1 MKNPDSSSSLRPRDE
16 VHRLSEPASTPTF
29 PAEPGPRDR
38 VVSIAD
44 LSQSQLPRPSFTAL
58 SQTKHRGALFR
69 LWTLLRVEPR
79 VIGWGCLWQ
88 VLQAV
93 SHIPFAAGLGFFID
107 RVLPTRRLDFIGYY
121 ALANLALLPVH
132 GAFAL
137 AAYVN
142 AQRLV
147 RATIAR
153 LRRLVVDQMQRLSV
167 SYFAAKGTGALSNQ
181 MTLDMN
187 RVEVFLEHVSNA
199 LIVNVAVGGVTLV
212 YLFVENARL
221 AWIAIM
227 LVPLQ
232 LLLVYIPRRRARRLQ
247 ARVQARGE
255 GFSERI
261 VELISGIRV
270 VKSFGNER
278 HVRDGM
284 VRQIERLRDAGL
296 RATLALRGQL
306 LRVDL
311 ISLYVPVL
319 VASFGGYLYVHG
331 SVSIGQI
338 VAFVG
343 LLAYVQCGF
352 SAFTNAYEEWTKAR
366 PHLEAVLAVL
376 DSQELEAY
384 RYPRRHV
391 TLRGDVTFRDVS
403 FAYPGQTRD
412 ALSSVSLHVP
422 AGQRVGLV
430 GESGAG
436 KSTLLDLL
444 LGFYQPKSGQIFYD
458 GSTLPDVGLR
468 PLRRATA
475 IMSQEA
481 FLWDASIR
489 ENIRF
494 GRPSATDAQVE
505 AAARRAQAA
514 EFIARLEGGYD
525 APCGERGGRLSG
537 GQRQRI
543 ALARLF
549 LRNPAI
555 VVLDEPTSALDLQ
568 TEARLERDLATLCE
582 GRTTFIVAHR
592 LSTLRSVDRVLV
604 FEAGRIIE
612 DGAPDRLLADGDTA
626 FARLHALATEAP
638 RAPRSSRD
646 FDSLADVRAD
656 VRADVCEVRDGE
668 RGADGEPISP
678 PAA

>member
-1 MKNPDSSSSLRPRDE
+1 MAD
-16 VHRLSEPASTPTF
+16 ASQ
-29 PAEPGPRDR
+29 G
-38 VVSIAD
+38 
-44 LSQSQLPRPSFTAL
+44 QLPRPSFDAL
-58 SQTKHRGALFR
+58 AQTKDRGALYR
-69 LWTLLRVEPR
+69 LWTLLRVDPK
-79 VIGWGCLWQ
+79 VIAWGGVWQ

-93 SHIPFAAGLGFFID
+93 SHIPFAAGLGYLID
-107 RVLPTRRLDFIGYY
+107 RILPTRRLDLIGCY

-137 AAYVN
+137 AAYVS

-153 LRRLVVDQMQRLSV
+153 LRRLVVDQMHRLSIAF
-167 SYFAAKGTGALSNQ
+167 FASKGAGALSNQ
-181 MTLDMN
+181 MTLDMS
-187 RVEVFLEHVSNA
+187 RVEVFLEHVSNS
-199 LIVNVAVGGVTLV
+199 LIVNVAVGGATLI

-221 AWIAIM
+221 AWIAVT

-278 HVRDGM
+278 HVRDGI
-284 VRQIERLRDAGL
+284 VRQIDKLRDAGL

-319 VASFGGYLYVHG
+319 VASFGGYLYVQG
-331 SVSIGQI
+331 RVSIGQI

-352 SAFTNAYEEWTKAR
+352 SAFSNAYEEWAKAR
-366 PHLEAVLAVL
+366 PHLEAILAVL

-384 RYPRRHV
+384 RLPRRSV
-391 TLRGDVTFRDVS
+391 VLRGDVRFRNVS
-403 FAYPGQTRD
+403 FAYPGQARN
-412 ALSSVSLHVP
+412 ALSDVTLHVP
-422 AGQRVGLV
+422 VGQRVGLV

-444 LGFYQPKSGQIFYD
+444 LGFYQPTSGEIFYD
-458 GSTLPDVGLR
+458 GSTLADVGLR

-475 IMSQEA
+475 MMSQEA
-481 FLWDASIR
+481 FLWDASVR

-494 GRPSATDAQVE
+494 GRPRATDAQVE
-505 AAARRAQAA
+505 AAAERAQAA
-514 EFIARLEGGYD
+514 GFIEQLEGGYD
-525 APCGERGGRLSG
+525 APCGERGGKLSG

-568 TEARLERDLATLCE
+568 TEARLEHDLAALCA

-604 FEAGRIIE
+604 FEAGRIVE
-612 DGAPDRLLADGDTA
+612 DGSPERLLANADSA
-626 FARLHALATEAP
+626 FARLHALAAQTP
-638 RAPRSSRD
+638 QTPRSPVTSCD
-646 FDSLADVRAD
+646 FDSLG
-656 VRADVCEVRDGE
+656 EDGGTRE
-668 RGADGEPISP
+668 SGRGPAGAPVSS